1 MARTTKIPC
10 EGVIYTVHSDDYGT
24 VTEIDMDA
32 GAEAPPESD
41 EAMREERARYGQMI
55 QELVEFEEAVAR
67 AEALNLIAD
76 DVDED
81 GEDTDLLT

>member
-10 EGVIYTVHSDDYGT
+10 EGVVYTARSDAHGT
-24 VTEIDMDA
+24 VTEIGMDA

-41 EAMREERARYGQMI
+41 EAMQEERARYGQMI